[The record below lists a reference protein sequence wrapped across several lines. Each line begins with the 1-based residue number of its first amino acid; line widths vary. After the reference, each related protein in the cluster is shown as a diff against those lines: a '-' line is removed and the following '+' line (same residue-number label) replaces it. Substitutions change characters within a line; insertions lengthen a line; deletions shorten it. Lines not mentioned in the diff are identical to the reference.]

1 MTTTTQAIEVKDLVK
16 SFGTITAVDHISF
29 DVDAGKIFGFLGP
42 NGAGKTTTIKML
54 TTTLRPSS
62 GSILLD
68 GHDPVRRPLDARR
81 SFGIVFQ
88 DPSLDG
94 EMTAYENM
102 ELHAVMYHVPS
113 AERRARIEN
122 LLKFVELWER
132 KASFAKTFSG
142 GMKRRLEIAR
152 ALLHTPR
159 ILFLD
164 EPTLGLDPQ
173 TRNHI
178 WGYIQNLAHEKN
190 MTVFFTTHY
199 MDEAERV
206 ADEVAIVD
214 RGKIVSRGTPS
225 FLKESTK
232 TSSLEAAFIA
242 LTGRA
247 IRDDEASAQDRM
259 RTMSRVWG
267 RS

>member
-1 MTTTTQAIEVKDLVK
+1 MNKAIEVKDLVK
-16 SFGTITAVDHISF
+16 TFGSIRAVDAISF
-29 DVDAGKIFGFLGP
+29 DVDAGRIFGFLGP

-54 TTTLRPSS
+54 TTTVLPTS

-68 GHDPVRRPLDARR
+68 GHDPVRDPLQARR

-94 EMTAYENM
+94 EMTARENM
-102 ELHAVMYHVPS
+102 ELHAVMYGVPS
-113 AERRARIEN
+113 SDRRGRIET

-132 KASFAKTFSG
+132 RSSYAKTFSG

-152 ALLHTPR
+152 ALLHTPK

-178 WGYIQNLAHEKN
+178 WGYIQNLTCERN

-206 ADEVAIVD
+206 ADEIAVID
-214 RGKIVSRGTPS
+214 RGKIVARGTPAS
-225 FLKESTK
+225 LKESTK
-232 TSSLEAAFIA
+232 TATLEEAFIA
-242 LTGRA
+242 LTGHA
-247 IRDDEASAQDRM
+247 IRDEEASPQDRM

-267 RS
+267 RR